1 MKAWLWRQSC
11 DNILQAWG
19 NILQEAADA
28 LKSTT
33 NIQFIHF
40 TAKIPRSRYQ
50 EVEMGVAPLT
60 IILCNPLAKYLLSGP
75 MTLGSVGL
83 EVLVPKG
90 GMPGDTTVPLNWS

>member
-1 MKAWLWRQSC
+1 
-11 DNILQAWG
+11 
-19 NILQEAADA
+19 
-28 LKSTT
+28 
-33 NIQFIHF
+33 
-40 TAKIPRSRYQ
+40 
-50 EVEMGVAPLT
+50 MGVAPLT